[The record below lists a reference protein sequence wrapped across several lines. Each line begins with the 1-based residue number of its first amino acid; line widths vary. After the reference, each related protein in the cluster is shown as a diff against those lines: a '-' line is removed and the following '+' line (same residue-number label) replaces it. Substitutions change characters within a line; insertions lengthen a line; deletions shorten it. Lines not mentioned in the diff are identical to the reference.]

1 MADQAG
7 AAPTGPSKRSS
18 SHLSTAANGEDAA
31 VAKKCKATSGAG
43 GEAGQ
48 ASASDVSASLLS
60 SLSTDN
66 ISSLM
71 SQEGPVVK
79 AVLLKEDGTSEELDA
94 DMSPKKAIPQA
105 ILGGLATFLGQ
116 FEEQNIIIM
125 MRRED
130 TATDLPENQHK
141 LP

>member
-1 MADQAG
+1 MADQAP
-7 AAPTGPSKRSS
+7 ASPSKRSS
-18 SHLSTAANGEDAA
+18 SEISSSAGPQNGDAGAAA
-31 VAKKCKATSGAG
+31 AKKGKAS
-43 GEAGQ
+43 EAEHEQ
-48 ASASDVSASLLS
+48 VSASLLS
-60 SLSTDN
+60 SLSADN

-79 AVLLKEDGTSEELDA
+79 VVLLKEDGTSEELDA
-94 DMSPKKAIPQA
+94 DMSPKKATPQA

-116 FEEQNIIIM
+116 VPEQNVIIM

-130 TATDLPENQHK
+130 TASDLPENQHK